1 MIYLRFF
8 APLRQVM
15 ALRPTLHAK
24 ARRRKAP
31 QRSKEN
37 PKPYSRERNKL
48 MKYARLVV
56 TAFIVCLTVIAINQ
70 TVSAQEQ
77 KMPNHVH
84 YKEPAQ
90 QGVSPTGAIA
100 PRLQKLGTHT
110 FPVSTK
116 NAQAQLFMNQGLNL
130 SYAFNHAE
138 AGRAYREA
146 ERLDPNLA
154 IAFWGEAL
162 ALGPNIN
169 APMDP
174 AAEPKALEVI
184 QKAVALKPKAS
195 PREAALIDALTY
207 RYSGKAEDR
216 RARDVAYADAMR
228 KVHLQFPDDDD
239 ISMLYVESV
248 MDLRPW
254 GYWTRDGLPYDRTA
268 EVVALTEKV
277 IAKNPNHPG
286 ALHLYIHLMEAFQAD
301 KAEVAADRLL
311 TLMPAAG
318 HMVHM
323 PAHIYQRVG
332 RYADAQKSN
341 EMAIAAD
348 EDYISQCRAQGLYP
362 MAYYPHNLHF
372 LWFAATAQGNSK
384 IAIEAARKAASQVS
398 EETLKAVPLLA
409 GFRVVPYYALT
420 RFGKWDEMLRE
431 PEPPSSNV
439 YLTGMWRYARGTA
452 FLGKGQTSDAEAEL
466 AKVSGLMSDKSLDS
480 PLFSPNTA
488 LAVLTIGQEV
498 LAGNIAASKKNY
510 DEAVAHLERAVRLED
525 ALVYTEPAEFHYPP
539 RQALGAV
546 LLAAGRPA
554 EAETVYWEDLKR
566 NRESGWSL
574 FGLMQALKAQN
585 KNDDAALVEARFKKA
600 WARADVTLIDSRFG
614 K

>member
-1 MIYLRFF
+1 MQHTRFTI
-8 APLRQVM
+8 
-15 ALRPTLHAK
+15 ALSICVLGLIGLP
-24 ARRRKAP
+24 
-31 QRSKEN
+31 S
-37 PKPYSRERNKL
+37 
-48 MKYARLVV
+48 V
-56 TAFIVCLTVIAINQ
+56 
-70 TVSAQEQ
+70 AQAQDQ
-77 KMPNHVH
+77 KSPNHVH

-100 PRLQKLGTHT
+100 PRLQKLGDHK

-174 AAEPKALEVI
+174 ASEPKALEAI
-184 QKAVALKPKAS
+184 GKAIALKSKAS
-195 PREAALIDALTY
+195 PSEQALIDALKF
-207 RYSGKAEDR
+207 RYTGKAEER
-216 RARDVAYADAMR
+216 RANDVAYADAMR

-254 GYWTRDGLPYDRTA
+254 GYWTKDGTPYDRTP
-268 EVVALTEKV
+268 EIVALTEKV

-341 EMAIAAD
+341 ELAIAAD

-384 IAIEAARKAASQVS
+384 LAIEAARKAASRVDD
-398 EETLKAVPLLA
+398 ETLKAVPLLA

-431 PEPPSSNV
+431 PEPPPASA
-439 YLTGMWRYARGTA
+439 YLRGMWHYASSTA
-452 FLGKGQTSDAEAEL
+452 FLGKGQTNDAEQEFAKLSEL
-466 AKVSGLMSDKSLDS
+466 MADKSLDQ
-480 PLFSPNTA
+480 PLFSPNKA
-488 LAVLTIGQEV
+488 RAVLTIGQEV
-498 LAGNIAASKKNY
+498 LAGEIAAAKKNY
-510 DEAVAHLERAVRLED
+510 DAAIPHLERAVRLED
-525 ALVYTEPAEFHYPP
+525 ALGYTEPAEFHYPTP
-539 RQALGAV
+539 LALRAA
-546 LLAAGRPA
+546 LLEAGRPA
-554 EAETVYWEDLKR
+554 AAETVYLEDPRRTKE
-566 NRESGWSL
+566 NGWAL
-574 FGLMQALKAQN
+574 FGLMQALKAQG
-585 KNDDAALVEARFKKA
+585 KNEDAALVEVRFKKA
-600 WARADVTLIDSRFG
+600 WAKADVTLSASRFG

>member
-1 MIYLRFF
+1 MRIARFVF
-8 APLRQVM
+8 G
-15 ALRPTLHAK
+15 AL
-24 ARRRKAP
+24 
-31 QRSKEN
+31 
-37 PKPYSRERNKL
+37 
-48 MKYARLVV
+48 
-56 TAFIVCLTVIAINQ
+56 IVCSTIIGFQEMTL
-70 TVSAQEQ
+70 AQEQ
-77 KMPNHVH
+77 KSPMGHVH

-90 QGVSPTGAIA
+90 QTVSPTGAIA
-100 PRLQKLGTHT
+100 PRLQKLGDHK

-154 IAFWGEAL
+154 IAYWGEAL

-169 APMDP
+169 APMSPDSEAP
-174 AAEPKALEVI
+174 ALAAINKAIALKAKAL
-184 QKAVALKPKAS
+184 
-195 PREAALIDALTY
+195 PREQALIDALKF
-207 RYSGKAEDR
+207 RYTGKAEER
-216 RARDVAYADAMR
+216 RANDVAYADAMR

-254 GYWTRDGLPYDRTA
+254 GYWTRDGNPYDRTA
-268 EVVALTEKV
+268 EIVALTEKV

-301 KAEVAADRLL
+301 KAEAAADRLL

-332 RYADAQKSN
+332 RYADAEKSN
-341 EMAIAAD
+341 VMAIAAD

-372 LWFAATAQGNSK
+372 LWFAATAEGNSK
-384 IAIEAARKAASQVS
+384 VAIEAARKAASQVS
-398 EETLKAVPLLA
+398 DDVLKAVPLLA

-431 PEPPSSNV
+431 PEPPATSV
-439 YLTGMWRYARGTA
+439 YMQGMWHYARGTA
-452 FLGKGQTSDAEAEL
+452 FLGKNQTSDAEAEL
-466 AKVSGLMSDKSLDS
+466 AKLNALMPDKSLDG

-488 LAVLTIGQEV
+488 RAILTIGQEV
-498 LAGNIAASKKNY
+498 LSGEIASAKKNY
-510 DEAVAHLERAVRLED
+510 DAAIAHLERAVRLED
-525 ALVYTEPAEFHYPP
+525 ALVYTEPAEFHFPP
-539 RQALGAV
+539 RQALGAI
-546 LLAAGRPA
+546 LLEAGRPA
-554 EAETVYWEDLKR
+554 EAETVYWEDLRR
-566 NRESGWSL
+566 NRENGWSL
-574 FGLMQALKAQN
+574 YGLTQALKAQG
-585 KNDDAALVEARFKKA
+585 KNDDAAMVEARFKKA
-600 WARADVTLIDSRFG
+600 WAKADVTLSNSRFG
-614 K
+614 R